1 MAPLTTFPPRS
12 HSIARAG
19 SGRTSGCPIVSTW
32 PGRAEP
38 LTVGCASTVSC
49 PAETGA
55 VLVEVALT
63 SAYPVLAAVTVTAIG
78 LPTKE
83 GSTVSVG
90 WVAPW
95 IGTPAAF
102 HW

>member
-1 MAPLTTFPPRS
+1 MASLTTFSAAQPLD
-12 HSIARAG
+12 RAG
-19 SGRTSGCPIVSTW
+19 RFGAHAGLPDREHLAGAGGALDGRLCQHG
-32 PGRAEP
+32 
-38 LTVGCASTVSC
+38 SC

-63 SAYPVLAAVTVTAIG
+63 SAYPVLAAVTVTASG

-90 WVAPW
+90 WVAPL
-95 IGTPAAF
+95 IGTPSAF